1 MKRIHIILVLA
12 LALSLLAGC
21 AANQKENTATASGTE
36 IQFSD
41 GKIAAG
47 YDIRHYPNLWIIGLD
62 GKVAANHRGYGEDSL
77 ERIINDI
84 NRVLREQAALAPAA
98 AG

>member
-21 AANQKENTATASGTE
+21 AADKTENTATASGVE

-41 GKIAAG
+41 G
-47 YDIRHYPNLWIIGLD
+47 
-62 GKVAANHRGYGEDSL
+62 
-77 ERIINDI
+77 
-84 NRVLREQAALAPAA
+84 
-98 AG
+98 